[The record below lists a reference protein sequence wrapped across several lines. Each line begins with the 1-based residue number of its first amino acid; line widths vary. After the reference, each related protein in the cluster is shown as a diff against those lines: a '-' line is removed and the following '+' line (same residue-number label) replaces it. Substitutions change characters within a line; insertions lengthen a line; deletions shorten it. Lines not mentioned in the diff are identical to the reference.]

1 MQTDFTKQDLIDSE
15 VIAFNNFNK
24 PWEDSFEVEAE
35 FQQITSWDNPFKL
48 FVNGELKATFKT
60 FVSLKNNAE
69 RLINA
74 HGLERAV

>member
-1 MQTDFTKQDLIDSE
+1 MHELFTKQDLIDQE
-15 VIAFNNFNK
+15 IILFNNASK

-60 FVSLKNNAE
+60 FVGLRNNVE
-69 RLINA
+69 QLINA
-74 HGLERAV
+74 HSLEKAS

>member
-1 MQTDFTKQDLIDSE
+1 MQELFTKQELIDE
-15 VIAFNNFNK
+15 EIILFNNSNK

-60 FVSLKNNAE
+60 FISLKNNAE

-74 HGLERAV
+74 HGLERA